1 MDDSILSRVERSA
14 RNYLTV
20 ATSYGIH
27 ERKEG
32 EKVEKTKTKKSRE
45 DAIIT
50 SEIGGNKINGKAS
63 ESVKLPRVLTD
74 SEKANL
80 YLCSELKRISDPFLV
95 FDDSGMEVQDPP
107 DYYSAD
113 CLGERICHILSFT
126 SFLFFIKFLCIL
138 SSYFLLIFCSLFIF
152 DFSRHFERRK
162 MGREGWKINFFVY
175 FCSY

>member
-32 EKVEKTKTKKSRE
+32 EKVEKIKTKKSRE
-45 DAIIT
+45 DAIIS
-50 SEIGGNKINGKAS
+50 SEIGGNKINGKVS

-74 SEKANL
+74 SEKANF

-113 CLGERICHILSFT
+113 CLGESMGH
-126 SFLFFIKFLCIL
+126 LFFIYDYYHYYCY
-138 SSYFLLIFCSLFIF
+138 SYYIFFHFFFHVLLL
-152 DFSRHFERRK
+152 HP
-162 MGREGWKINFFVY
+162 INYV
-175 FCSY
+175 CA